1 MTIRHDDEL
10 STWGKVKRWSA
21 NNPRFSRPIWFLL
34 VLAVIAGVVWALTP
48 DPRMGF
54 RTAGPGGGPGG
65 RGGSQL
71 AQPVVVA
78 TAERGDIN
86 VTVNSLGT
94 VTPIA
99 TAQVRPQATGMLL
112 RINFEEGQMV
122 RQGQVLAEIDP
133 RPYQATLAQ
142 VEAVLARD
150 QANLA
155 NQRMDLARYEELVKQ
170 NAISQQQLAATRA
183 QVAATTATVQ
193 SDQANVQNA
202 RINLGYTRVI
212 SPVSGR
218 VGLRLVDV
226 GNIVSSSNTLVV
238 VTQLDPMSVLF
249 TVPEDNV
256 AAINTQM
263 REGATLAVDA
273 YDRSQTTKITSG
285 NLATVD
291 NVIDVSNGSVELRA
305 MFDNKDAKLFPN
317 QFVNVRLIVNTLHDQ
332 TIIPL
337 PAVQRGSDGTY
348 VFIVNPDKTVS
359 TRTIKLG
366 VQEGE
371 KVAVTEGL
379 QPGDTVVVQG
389 ADRLRDGAEV
399 TIPER
404 TAAIAPPSAGAG
416 RAAGGRGRGLSPAA
430 IARVTAA
437 CGDDIKQYC
446 STEEQLNARGGGNR
460 GAGGGGVAGG
470 GAAGGGQRG
479 PGGGGFGGAAANPQ
493 MRVVGCLQRNREEL
507 SRQCTAAMP
516 QGRGRGGFGGG
527 GGGGFGGPR

>member
-21 NNPRFSRPIWFLL
+21 NNPRFSRPIWFALA
-34 VLAVIAGVVWALTP
+34 LAVIAGIVWALTP

-54 RTAGPGGGPGG
+54 RTAGGPGGPGG
-65 RGGSQL
+65 GRGGTQL

-78 TAERGDIN
+78 VAERGDIN

-94 VTPIA
+94 VTPLA
-99 TAQVRPQATGMLL
+99 TAQVRPQASGMLL

-155 NQRMDLARYEELVKQ
+155 NQRTDLARYEELVKQ

-202 RINLGYTRVI
+202 RINLGYTRVV

-256 AAINTQM
+256 APISAQM
-263 REGATLAVDA
+263 NAGATLAVDA

-285 NLATVD
+285 TLATVD
-291 NVIDVSNGSVELRA
+291 NVIDVSTGSVKLRA
-305 MFDNKDAKLFPN
+305 LFDNKDSKLFPN

-348 VFIVNPDKTVS
+348 VFVVNPDKTVS

-379 QPGDTVVVQG
+379 APGDTVVVQG

-446 STEEQLNARGGGNR
+446 STEEQLNARGPGGNR
-460 GAGGGGVAGG
+460 GGAAGG
-470 GAAGGGQRG
+470 GGGQRG

-493 MRVVGCLQRNREEL
+493 MRVVGCLMRNREEL

-516 QGRGRGGFGGG
+516 QGRGRGGFAGG